1 MSCPIFCNTIWETA
15 SAGWVTMV
23 WDQRAR
29 QTQHQLILAPTVEQ
43 AALSK
48 GLEYLLVE
56 VWHQGALSPH
66 VALTPAT

>member
-1 MSCPIFCNTIWETA
+1 
-15 SAGWVTMV
+15 MV